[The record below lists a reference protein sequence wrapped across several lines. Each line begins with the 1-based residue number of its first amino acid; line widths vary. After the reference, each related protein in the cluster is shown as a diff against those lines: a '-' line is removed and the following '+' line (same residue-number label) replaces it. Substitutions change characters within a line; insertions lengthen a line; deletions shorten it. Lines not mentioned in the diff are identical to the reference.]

1 MTEETQTNRD
11 DAMDAAV
18 SRRFNPA
25 AVAEAMEDPGV
36 FAQVARGDLY
46 IQLQRLR
53 ELASSPNFPAAQRME
68 YAKFLARMGRVE
80 QPAPSEGGSGFSIT
94 INVPS
99 VGDQPARSL
108 KMANPVLESGDAA

>member
-1 MTEETQTNRD
+1 MTEETQTSRD

-18 SRRFNPA
+18 ARRFNPA
-25 AVAEAMEDPGV
+25 AVAEAMEDPEV
-36 FAQVARGDLY
+36 FAKVARGDLY

-53 ELASSPNFPAAQRME
+53 ELANNPNFPAAQRME

-80 QPAPSEGGSGFSIT
+80 QPTAEVGGTGFSIT

-99 VGDQPARSL
+99 VGDQPARSM
-108 KMANPVLESGDAA
+108 KMANPVIDAEATA